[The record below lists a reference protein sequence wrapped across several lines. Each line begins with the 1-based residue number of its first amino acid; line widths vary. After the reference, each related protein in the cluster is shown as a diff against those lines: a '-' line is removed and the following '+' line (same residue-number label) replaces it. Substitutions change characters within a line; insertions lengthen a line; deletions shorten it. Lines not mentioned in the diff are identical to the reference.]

1 MEKLCPLTNEL
12 IGWLTMFLLTPSSY
26 GENGTISLASLKSL
40 LHNIGLDRVRTVRS
54 STATITTTATI
65 PTATIPTA
73 TTMHTTSG
81 SCG

>member
-40 LHNIGLDRVRTVRS
+40 LQNIGLDRVRTVTVQHRHHHHHGDHPHGDND
-54 STATITTTATI
+54 A
-65 PTATIPTA
+65 
-73 TTMHTTSG
+73 HNLR
-81 SCG
+81 